1 MEKTFLQKFGPPKHW
16 AVFQNVL
23 DALHDDLRSDP
34 VLLMERISPAFL
46 RHADATKPFH
56 FRVEPRGKHKSNF
69 TDYTV
74 VCKGMGRQGTYE
86 YRVIS
91 VDKNRNL
98 DVLDLRRVMDDQ
110 KLIGKKKNV
119 KPITSTQDRFQRML
133 TRHLTGLYRR
143 LPDSSSWVS
152 DLWFLEDAD
161 TSGFQSMEFAREVT
175 VKEMMKSL
183 DGVVGDRFSDM
194 KFRAYLQNLL
204 TEALEKYDASQ
215 KPVTKQLLRDAASL
229 LDREAIRLLTANP
242 SSLTSSNYHWLTDQ
256 TRPKALPARRALV
269 AACPILLLVGERTE
283 MPSVSQAV
291 SEDRFDVDQFI
302 ARTLYAHTP
311 ERLQFYKNMREHEI
325 GLTNARILPRI
336 AHYLAHAPN
345 DVTLPKTPDEWA
357 HIGGLVS
364 TAHGIAP
371 IIERDSLRV
380 FADLVST
387 SSYEGE
393 GSVARYFNMQSGG
406 KPQSIADMAALRSR
420 LALSVMAPKIMAE
433 AQKRDLK
440 MPLSDIFYIVAG
452 KEFVKRG
459 TVIGMNKKLVETIDA
474 FNSQRNIMGHFF
486 DGAPVD
492 ALLSAAFD
500 FSTHRGSWDE
510 KLREMIITSRLF
522 EHAADYEWPHLPTIE
537 MPESMYTVVPLKN
550 QAELFQE
557 CYETGS
563 DLWREG
569 RRAVS
574 EGVHFISIRNN
585 GIKISATAMIC
596 EPRGVSGEWIIERID
611 RADGDIRNIH
621 YRSVIE
627 EYLMHPDFV
636 RSVHSDKFDSLRARL
651 RNTLISRA
659 KDNELMGLRADS
671 PRERAAVLNALRPY
685 IKSAENWEIDQN
697 GCFSAPK
704 INAITNT
711 LLTNIA
717 PFYRNRAPA

>member
-1 MEKTFLQKFGPPKHW
+1 MATSFLQQFGPPKHW

-23 DALHDDLRSDP
+23 DVLVDDLRVDP
-34 VLLMERISPAFL
+34 VLFMERISPAFL

-56 FRVEPRGKHKSNF
+56 FRAETRSKHKLNF

-86 YRVIS
+86 YRVTSI
-91 VDKNRNL
+91 DNNHNL
-98 DVLDLRRVMDDQ
+98 GVLDLRRVMDDQ
-110 KLIGKKKNV
+110 KLIGNKKTV

-161 TSGFQSMEFAREVT
+161 ASGFQSMDFAREMT
-175 VKEMMKSL
+175 VKDMMKSL
-183 DGVVGDRFSDM
+183 DGLVGHRFSDVT
-194 KFRAYLQNLL
+194 FRNYLQKLL
-204 TEALEKYDASQ
+204 TDALEKYDASQ
-215 KPVTKQLLRDAASL
+215 KPVTKALLRDAATR
-229 LDREAIRLLTANP
+229 LDRDAIKLLTANP
-242 SSLTSSNYHWLTDQ
+242 SSLTASNYRWLTDHEN
-256 TRPKALPARRALV
+256 PKALPARRALV
-269 AACPILLLVGERTE
+269 AACPILLLVGERTD

-291 SEDRFDVDQFI
+291 SEDRFNVDQFI
-302 ARTLYAHTP
+302 ARTLHAHTP
-311 ERLQFYKNMREHEI
+311 ERLQFYKDMREQEI
-325 GLTNARILPRI
+325 GLDNARILPRI
-336 AHYLAHAPN
+336 AHYLAHAPHG
-345 DVTLPKTPDEWA
+345 VTLPNTPDEWA

-371 IIERDSLRV
+371 IIQRDSLRV

-393 GSVARYFNMQSGG
+393 GNVARYFNMQSGG

-440 MPLSDIFYIVAG
+440 VPLSDIFYIVAG
-452 KEFVKRG
+452 NEFVKRG
-459 TVIGMNKKLVETIDA
+459 AVIGMNKKLVETIDA
-474 FNSQRNIMGHFF
+474 FNGQRNIMGHFF

-537 MPESMYTVVPLKN
+537 MPENMYTVVPLKN

-557 CYETGS
+557 CYDTGS

-574 EGVHFISIRNN
+574 EGVHFVSIRNN

-596 EPRGVSGEWIIERID
+596 EPRDAAGEWTIERVD
-611 RADGDIRNIH
+611 RAEGDIRNTH
-621 YRSVIE
+621 YRNVVE
-627 EYLMHPDFV
+627 EYLMHPDFI
-636 RSVHSDKFDSLRARL
+636 RSVHSNKFDSLRVRL
-651 RNTLISRA
+651 RNTLVSRA

-671 PRERAAVLNALRPY
+671 PRERAAILNALRPY

-717 PFYRNRAPA
+717 PFYRTRAPA